1 MTNFDLHKFNLEI
14 FDFGR
19 ILINTKLH
27 RSCLA
32 VRAAPSNDYAYL
44 LIQGAN
50 KLLLERWSIGYFTLR
65 PGSNAVF
72 HMSRTQFNYGGKM
85 EDVFALILCLE
96 TFIELH
102 RLDSK

>member
-32 VRAAPSNDYAYL
+32 VRAASSKDYAYL
-44 LIQGAN
+44 SIQYAN
-50 KLLLERWSIGYFTLR
+50 KVVVVR
-65 PGSNAVF
+65 
-72 HMSRTQFNYGGKM
+72 
-85 EDVFALILCLE
+85 ALVY
-96 TFIELH
+96 
-102 RLDSK
+102 RLFYPK

>member
-50 KLLLERWSIGYFTLR
+50 KDVVYVVV
-65 PGSNAVF
+65 AV
-72 HMSRTQFNYGGKM
+72 R
-85 EDVFALILCLE
+85 ALVY
-96 TFIELH
+96 
-102 RLDSK
+102 RLFYS